1 MSNFSQGVTNLQN
14 NMHNIF
20 GGLKMRHNNNNN
32 NNNNNKN
39 NDDNDNF
46 SEINDRQDLMEDDDE
61 LDINDDD
68 KKTKSKSRRPKE
80 TDFTQQRL
88 KAFHPILTAKAIIP
102 MFILLAI
109 IFVPIGGAMLNA
121 SNNIQDFTINYAYC
135 SQLANSD
142 TWTDIP
148 LKYYTHHFKTNV
160 DINPKWKLA
169 TNNSNVWNNF
179 DEERNICQIQFQ
191 IPHEM
196 KGPIFLFYKLI
207 GFHANHR
214 QYVKS
219 FSEDQLNGKDASIS
233 LIKDTVGQ
241 NCQPLSINE
250 DNKIY
255 YPCGLIANSMF
266 NDTFDETLIAINN
279 TNANDYIMTTNGIS
293 WSTNKY
299 RFKKTKYN
307 INDIVPPPNWVK
319 LYPNGYNET
328 NLPDISKW
336 PQFQNWM
343 SPAALSDFS
352 NMVLRNDND
361 NLPVGLY
368 QVNIGLHFPTT
379 EYNGGKLLYM
389 STASSIG
396 GKNAFLGV
404 SWIIGGFIC
413 LALALLLGFGVLVK
427 GRRAGDTNLLSWN
440 KEQMHQVSD
449 E

>member
-20 GGLKMRHNNNNN
+20 GGLKMRHHRNKDENNE
-32 NNNNNKN
+32 
-39 NDDNDNF
+39 NF
-46 SEINDRQDLMEDDDE
+46 GEINDRQDLMEDDDE
-61 LDINDDD
+61 FDSTNE
-68 KKTKSKSRRPKE
+68 KKAKTKSRRPKE
-80 TDFTQQRL
+80 DDFTQQRL
-88 KAFHPILTAKAIIP
+88 KAFHPILTASAVIP
-102 MFILLAI
+102 MFIILTI
-109 IFVPIGGAMLNA
+109 IFVPIGGAMLHA
-121 SNNIQDFTINYAYC
+121 SNNIQDFTIDYAYC
-135 SQLANSD
+135 STLANSD
-142 TWTDIP
+142 YWTDIP
-148 LKYYTHHFKTNV
+148 TKYYTHHFKNK
-160 DINPKWKLA
+160 IEIYPKWKLSI
-169 TNNSNVWNNF
+169 NDSSVWDNYE
-179 DEERNICQIQFQ
+179 DERNICQIQFQ
-191 IPHEM
+191 IPSEM
-196 KGPIFLFYKLI
+196 KGPIFFFYKLT

-219 FSEDQLNGKDASIS
+219 FSEDQLNGKKASIS
-233 LIKDTVGQ
+233 TIKDNVGQ
-241 NCQPLSINE
+241 NCQPLSVNE
-250 DNKIY
+250 DGKIY

-266 NDTFDETLIAINN
+266 NDTFDSTLISVNN
-279 TNANDYIMTTNGIS
+279 SNSNNYEMTTDGIT

-299 RFKKTKYN
+299 RFKKTEYD
-307 INDIVPPPNWVK
+307 INDIVPPPNWIK

-361 NLPVGLY
+361 NLPIGLY

-379 EYNGGKLLYM
+379 EYNGGKMVYI

-413 LALALLLGFGVLVK
+413 LGLALLLGFGVLVK
-427 GRRAGDTNLLSWN
+427 GRRAGDVNLLSWN
-440 KEQMHQVSD
+440 KEKNDQDTVL